1 MLSGGLPPYEP
12 QMSPTDTGHVPLTD
26 APGFGVEID
35 PTIAE
40 RYLASGEALF

>member
-1 MLSGGLPPYEP
+1 MRRDGVPLFDE
-12 QMSPTDTGHVPLTD
+12 TGHVPLTD

-40 RYLASGEALF
+40 RYLAPGQSLF